1 MGMPSRILSLAALAA
16 ALAAFPAPA
25 FEVSV
30 VHGKRTLSG
39 VVTFAEPGANVFFMA
54 TGGDEFWRCATS
66 GGGANVAVG
75 DVVEVSGEVLPHTV
89 NNRIDHCEAKVV
101 GHDESRVPEFEHVSI
116 SQLNA
121 HPASGSAEPDRF
133 ASLVSVAGKVV
144 DVNRR
149 LDTVQTILSDGEKC
163 VGVNFRMKSDAP
175 LAEGLA
181 IGAIARARGVYVYV
195 TEPRNSPHPV
205 FTGISGPLVMLAS
218 PDDIE
223 VLTRPPFWTPLRAW
237 IVVGMGVFVGFGLL
251 FWVVSLRRTVSR
263 QVKVIEKALREKAV
277 ADGARRERLRL
288 SHDLHDDFQQL
299 LSGTMFR
306 ISAALNW
313 LAEGDSQKAREQ
325 LEKATANLVHTQS
338 QLRTVLWG
346 LQEESEGPRSLMGL
360 FHYAAGRMAHW
371 EGVVEITST
380 GSEPA
385 LARTIAGGLLM
396 ILQEA
401 VGNAIRHGQA
411 KHVKVNV
418 AFGNGHLG
426 MTVVDDGCGFDTVEH
441 ARGLGLGSM
450 DERAKALGGSFR
462 IESSPDAGTKVTVEI
477 PI

>member
-1 MGMPSRILSLAALAA
+1 
-16 ALAAFPAPA
+16 
-25 FEVSV
+25 
-30 VHGKRTLSG
+30 
-39 VVTFAEPGANVFFMA
+39 
-54 TGGDEFWRCATS
+54 
-66 GGGANVAVG
+66 
-75 DVVEVSGEVLPHTV
+75 
-89 NNRIDHCEAKVV
+89 
-101 GHDESRVPEFEHVSI
+101 
-116 SQLNA
+116 
-121 HPASGSAEPDRF
+121 
-133 ASLVSVAGKVV
+133 
-144 DVNRR
+144 
-149 LDTVQTILSDGEKC
+149 
-163 VGVNFRMKSDAP
+163 MKSDAP

-360 FHYAAGRMAHW
+360 FHYAAGRMAH
-371 EGVVEITST
+371 TN
-380 GSEPA
+380 
-385 LARTIAGGLLM
+385 LA
-396 ILQEA
+396 
-401 VGNAIRHGQA
+401 
-411 KHVKVNV
+411 
-418 AFGNGHLG
+418 F
-426 MTVVDDGCGFDTVEH
+426 
-441 ARGLGLGSM
+441 
-450 DERAKALGGSFR
+450 
-462 IESSPDAGTKVTVEI
+462 
-477 PI
+477 

>member
-1 MGMPSRILSLAALAA
+1 MSLRILSMVVFIVSH
-16 ALAAFPAPA
+16 AAFPASA

-30 VHGKRTLSG
+30 VHGKQTLSG
-39 VVTFAEPGANVFFMA
+39 VVTFAEPSANVFFMV
-54 TGGDEFWRCATS
+54 TSGGNFWRCSTQS
-66 GGGANVAVG
+66 GGASVAVG

-237 IVVGMGVFVGFGLL
+237 IAVGMGVFVGFGLL

>member
-1 MGMPSRILSLAALAA
+1 MSLRILPLVALVVS
-16 ALAAFPAPA
+16 LAAFPASA

-30 VHGKRTLSG
+30 VHGQQTLSG
-39 VVTFAEPGANVFFMA
+39 VVTYAEPSANVFFIA
-54 TGGDEFWRCATS
+54 TDGGDFWRCSMSS
-66 GGGANVAVG
+66 GGASIVVG
-75 DVVEVSGEVLPHTV
+75 DVVNVSGDVLPQTV
-89 NNRIDHCEAKVV
+89 NNRIDYCEAKVV
-101 GHDESRVPEFEHVSI
+101 GHDESRVPESEHVSI

-133 ASLVSVAGKVV
+133 ARLVSVAGRVV

-163 VGVNFRMKSDAP
+163 VGVNFRMKSDTP

-181 IGAIARARGVYVYV
+181 IGAIVRAKGVYVYV
-195 TEPRNSPHPV
+195 TEPRNSSHPV
-205 FTGISGPLVMLAS
+205 FAGISGPLVMLAS
-218 PDDIE
+218 PDDLE
-223 VLTRPPFWTPLRAW
+223 VLTRPPFWTPLRAR
-237 IVVGMGVFVGFGLL
+237 IAVGMGAFLGFGLV

-263 QVKVIEKALREKAV
+263 QVKVIEKALREKAA

-313 LAEGDSQKAREQ
+313 LAEGDSPRAKEQ

-371 EGVVEITST
+371 EGIVEITST

-385 LARTIAGGLLM
+385 LARTLAGGLLM

-401 VGNAIRHGQA
+401 VGNAIRHGRA
-411 KHVKVNV
+411 KRVTVNV
-418 AFGNGHLG
+418 AFGDGRLTL
-426 MTVVDDGCGFDTVEH
+426 TVADDGCGFDTVEH

-462 IESSPDAGTKVTVEI
+462 IESSPNAGAKVTVEI

>member
-1 MGMPSRILSLAALAA
+1 MIAVAIALCAVV
-16 ALAAFPAPA
+16 PARVCA
-25 FEVSV
+25 FEVTV
-30 VHGKRTLSG
+30 RHGMMSLSG
-39 VVTFAEPGANVFFMA
+39 VVTHAD
-54 TGGDEFWRCATS
+54 TGSDVMFILSNDGEWWRCS
-66 GGGANVAVG
+66 KSPDIVVKVG
-75 DVVEVSGEVLPHTV
+75 DLVSVTGTVLPQTV
-89 NNRIDHCEAKVV
+89 NNRIDFCQVEVT
-101 GHDESRVPEFEHVSI
+101 GHDASLVPECESVTVG
-116 SQLNA
+116 QLNA

-133 ASLVSVAGKVV
+133 ARLVSVAGRVV

-163 VGVNFRMKSDAP
+163 VGVNFRMKSDTP

-181 IGAIARARGVYVYV
+181 IGAIVRAKGVYVYV
-195 TEPRNSPHPV
+195 TEPRNSSHPV

-218 PDDIE
+218 PDDLE
-223 VLTRPPFWTPLRAW
+223 VLTRPPFWTPLRAR
-237 IVVGMGVFVGFGLL
+237 IAVGMGAFLGFGLV

-313 LAEGDSQKAREQ
+313 LAEGDSPRAKEQ

-371 EGVVEITST
+371 EGIVEITST

-385 LARTIAGGLLM
+385 LARTLAGGLLM

-401 VGNAIRHGQA
+401 VGNAIRHGRA
-411 KHVKVNV
+411 KRVTVNV
-418 AFGNGHLG
+418 AFGDGRLTL
-426 MTVVDDGCGFDTVEH
+426 TVADDGCGFDTVEH

-462 IESSPDAGTKVTVEI
+462 IESSPNAGAKVTVEI

>member
-1 MGMPSRILSLAALAA
+1 MSLRTLSIVVLVAFAA
-16 ALAAFPAPA
+16 AFAASA

-39 VVTFAEPGANVFFMA
+39 VVTFAEPGVNVFFMA
-54 TGGDEFWRCATS
+54 TDGGGAWRCSTQD
-66 GGGANVAVG
+66 GNANVAVG
-75 DVVEVSGEVLPHTV
+75 DVVEVSGEVFPHTV
-89 NNRIDHCEAKVV
+89 NNRIDHCDVNVV
-101 GHDESRVPEFEHVSI
+101 GHDESRIPECESVSVA
-116 SQLNA
+116 QLNE
-121 HPASGSAEPDRF
+121 HPASGSTEPDRF
-133 ASLVSVAGKVV
+133 ASIVSVVGRLV

-149 LDTVQTILSDGEKC
+149 LDTVQTILSDGARC
-163 VGVNFRMKSDAP
+163 VGVNFRIKSDVP
-175 LAEGLA
+175 LADGLA
-181 IGAIARARGVYVYV
+181 IGATVRAKGVYVYV
-195 TEPRNSPHPV
+195 TEPRSSPHPV

-237 IVVGMGVFVGFGLL
+237 IAFGMGVFVGLGLL
-251 FWVVSLRRTVSR
+251 FWVVSLRRTVAR
-263 QVKVIEKALREKAV
+263 QVNVIEVALREKSV

-325 LEKATANLVHTQS
+325 LEKASGNLVHTQS

-346 LQEESEGPRSLMGL
+346 LQEESEGPGSLIAL
-360 FHYAAGRMAHW
+360 FKYAAGRMAHW
-371 EGVVEITST
+371 EGVVEITSS
-380 GSEPA
+380 GAEPH

-411 KHVKVNV
+411 RHVKVNV
-418 AFGNGHLG
+418 AFGEHRLVL
-426 MTVVDDGCGFDTVEH
+426 TVDDDGCGFDTAEH

-450 DERAKALGGSFR
+450 DDRAKALGGSFR
-462 IESSPDAGTKVTVEI
+462 IESSPGSGTKIAVEI

>member
-1 MGMPSRILSLAALAA
+1 MSLRVPTLVALVVS
-16 ALAAFPAPA
+16 LAAFPASA

-30 VHGKRTLSG
+30 VHGQQTLSG
-39 VVTFAEPGANVFFMA
+39 VVTFAEPSANVFFMA
-54 TGGDEFWRCATS
+54 TGGGDFWRCSTPS
-66 GGGANVAVG
+66 GGADVAVG
-75 DVVEVSGEVLPHTV
+75 DIVEVTGEVLPQTV

-101 GHDESRVPEFEHVSI
+101 GHDESRIPESEHVSI

-121 HPASGSAEPDRF
+121 HPVSGFAEPDRF
-133 ASLVSVAGKVV
+133 ARLVSVAGKVV

-149 LDTVQTILSDGEKC
+149 LDAVQTILSDGEKC

-181 IGAIARARGVYVYV
+181 IGATVRAKGVYVYV
-195 TEPRNSPHPV
+195 TEPRNSPHLV
-205 FTGISGPLVMLAS
+205 FTGISAPLVMLAS
-218 PDDIE
+218 PDDLE

-237 IVVGMGVFVGFGLL
+237 IAVGMGVFMGLGLL
-251 FWVVSLRRTVSR
+251 FWVVSLRRTVAR
-263 QVKVIEKALREKAV
+263 QVNVIEKALREKAV

-313 LAEGDSQKAREQ
+313 LAEGDSPRAREQ

-371 EGVVEITST
+371 EGIVEITST

-411 KHVKVNV
+411 KRVTVNV
-418 AFGNGHLG
+418 AFGDGRLTL
-426 MTVVDDGCGFDTVEH
+426 TVADDGCGFDTVEH

-462 IESSPDAGTKVTVEI
+462 IESSPSAGTKVTVEI

>member
-1 MGMPSRILSLAALAA
+1 MSLRILSMVALVALLAALSAS
-16 ALAAFPAPA
+16 A

-30 VHGKRTLSG
+30 VHGKRKLDG
-39 VVTFAEPGANVFFMA
+39 VVTFVERDGNIFFMA
-54 TGGDEFWRCATS
+54 TGAGENWRCSARQGTS
-66 GGGANVAVG
+66 DVSVG
-75 DVVEVSGEVLPHTV
+75 DVVEISGEVLPQTV
-89 NNRIDHCEAKVV
+89 NNRIDYCDAKVV
-101 GHDESRVPEFEHVSI
+101 GRGEGRLPEYEGVSI
-116 SQLNA
+116 SQLNV

-133 ASLVSVAGKVV
+133 ASLVTVAGKVV

-149 LDTVQTILSDGEKC
+149 LDTVQTILSDGERC
-163 VGVNFRMKSDAP
+163 VGVNFRMKADAP

-181 IGAIARARGVYVYV
+181 IGAMVRVKGVYVYV
-195 TEPRNSPHPV
+195 TEPRNTPHPI
-205 FTGISGPLVMLAS
+205 FTGISSPLVMLAS
-218 PDDIE
+218 PDDLE
-223 VLTRPPFWTPLRAW
+223 VLTRPPFWTPVRVW
-237 IVVGMGVFVGFGLL
+237 IAVGMGAFVGFGLL

-263 QVKVIEKALREKAV
+263 QVKVIEKALMEKAV

-306 ISAALNW
+306 LSAALNW
-313 LAEGDSQKAREQ
+313 LAEGDSQKTREQ

-360 FHYAAGRMAHW
+360 FRYAAGRMAHW

-418 AFGNGHLG
+418 AFGDGHLV
-426 MTVVDDGCGFDTVEH
+426 MTVMDDGCGFDTVEH

-450 DERAKALGGSFR
+450 DDRAKALGGSFR
-462 IESSPDAGTKVTVEI
+462 IESAPGAGAKVTVEI

>member
-1 MGMPSRILSLAALAA
+1 MSLRILPLVALVVS
-16 ALAAFPAPA
+16 LAAFPASA

-30 VHGKRTLSG
+30 VHGQQTLSG
-39 VVTFAEPGANVFFMA
+39 VVTYAEPSANVFFIA
-54 TGGDEFWRCATS
+54 TDGGDFWRCSMSS
-66 GGGANVAVG
+66 GGASIVVG
-75 DVVEVSGEVLPHTV
+75 DVVNVSGDVLPQTV
-89 NNRIDHCEAKVV
+89 NNRIDYCEAKVV
-101 GHDESRVPEFEHVSI
+101 GHDESRVPESEHVSI

-133 ASLVSVAGKVV
+133 ARLVSVAGRVV

-163 VGVNFRMKSDAP
+163 VGVNFRMKSDTP

-181 IGAIARARGVYVYV
+181 IGAIVRAKGVYVYV
-195 TEPRNSPHPV
+195 TEPRNSSHPV

-218 PDDIE
+218 PDDLE
-223 VLTRPPFWTPLRAW
+223 VLTRPPFWTPLRAR
-237 IVVGMGVFVGFGLL
+237 IAVGMGAFLGFGLV

-263 QVKVIEKALREKAV
+263 QVKVIEKALREKAA

-313 LAEGDSQKAREQ
+313 LAEGDSPRTKEQ

-371 EGVVEITST
+371 EGIVEITST

-385 LARTIAGGLLM
+385 LARTLAGGLLM

-401 VGNAIRHGQA
+401 VGNAIRHGRA
-411 KHVKVNV
+411 KRVTVNV
-418 AFGNGHLG
+418 AFGDGRLTL
-426 MTVVDDGCGFDTVEH
+426 TVADDGCGFDTVEH

-462 IESSPDAGTKVTVEI
+462 IESSPNAGAKVTVEI

>member
-1 MGMPSRILSLAALAA
+1 MGMSLRILLMVALGAS
-16 ALAAFPAPA
+16 LAAFPASA

-30 VHGKRTLSG
+30 VHGKRALSG
-39 VVTFAEPGANVFFMA
+39 VVTFAEPSANVFFMA
-54 TGGDEFWRCATS
+54 TGGDFWRCSTVA
-66 GGGANVAVG
+66 GGANVAVG

-89 NNRIDHCEAKVV
+89 NNRIDHCETKVV
-101 GHDESRVPEFEHVSI
+101 GHDESRVPEFEHVSV

-175 LAEGLA
+175 LTEGLA
-181 IGAIARARGVYVYV
+181 IGAIVRANGVYVYV

-223 VLTRPPFWTPLRAW
+223 VLTHPPFWTPLRAW
-237 IVVGMGVFVGFGLL
+237 IAVGMGAFIGFGLV

-263 QVKVIEKALREKAV
+263 QVKVIEKALMEKAV

-313 LAEGDSQKAREQ
+313 LAEGDVQKVRE
-325 LEKATANLVHTQS
+325 
-338 QLRTVLWG
+338 
-346 LQEESEGPRSLMGL
+346 
-360 FHYAAGRMAHW
+360 
-371 EGVVEITST
+371 
-380 GSEPA
+380 
-385 LARTIAGGLLM
+385 
-396 ILQEA
+396 
-401 VGNAIRHGQA
+401 
-411 KHVKVNV
+411 
-418 AFGNGHLG
+418 
-426 MTVVDDGCGFDTVEH
+426 
-441 ARGLGLGSM
+441 
-450 DERAKALGGSFR
+450 
-462 IESSPDAGTKVTVEI
+462 
-477 PI
+477 

>member
-1 MGMPSRILSLAALAA
+1 MSLRILPLVALVVS
-16 ALAAFPAPA
+16 LAAFPASA

-30 VHGKRTLSG
+30 VHGQQTLSG
-39 VVTFAEPGANVFFMA
+39 VVTYAEPSANVFFIA
-54 TGGDEFWRCATS
+54 TDGGDFWRCSMSS
-66 GGGANVAVG
+66 GGASIVVG
-75 DVVEVSGEVLPHTV
+75 DVVNVSGDVLPQTV
-89 NNRIDHCEAKVV
+89 NNRIDYCEAKVV
-101 GHDESRVPEFEHVSI
+101 GHDESRVPESEHVSI

-133 ASLVSVAGKVV
+133 ARLVSVAGRVV

-163 VGVNFRMKSDAP
+163 VGVNFRMKSDTP

-181 IGAIARARGVYVYV
+181 IGAIVRAKGVYVYV
-195 TEPRNSPHPV
+195 TEPRNSSHPV

-218 PDDIE
+218 PDDLE
-223 VLTRPPFWTPLRAW
+223 VLTRPPFWTPLRAR
-237 IVVGMGVFVGFGLL
+237 IAVGMGAFLGFGLV

-263 QVKVIEKALREKAV
+263 QVKVIEKALREKAA

-313 LAEGDSQKAREQ
+313 LAEGDSPRAKEQ

-371 EGVVEITST
+371 EGIVEITST

-385 LARTIAGGLLM
+385 LARTLAGGLLM

-401 VGNAIRHGQA
+401 VGNAIRHGRA
-411 KHVKVNV
+411 KRVTVNV
-418 AFGNGHLG
+418 AFGDGRLTL
-426 MTVVDDGCGFDTVEH
+426 TVADDGCGFDTVEH

-462 IESSPDAGTKVTVEI
+462 IESSPNAGAKVTVEI
-477 PI
+477 PV

>member
-1 MGMPSRILSLAALAA
+1 MSLRILPLVALVVS
-16 ALAAFPAPA
+16 LAAFPASA

-30 VHGKRTLSG
+30 VHGQQTLSG
-39 VVTFAEPGANVFFMA
+39 VVTYAEPSADVFFIA
-54 TGGDEFWRCATS
+54 TDGGDFWRCSMSS
-66 GGGANVAVG
+66 GGASIVVG
-75 DVVEVSGEVLPHTV
+75 DVVNVSGDVLPQTV
-89 NNRIDHCEAKVV
+89 NNRIDYCEAKVV
-101 GHDESRVPEFEHVSI
+101 GHDESRVPESEHVSI

-133 ASLVSVAGKVV
+133 ARLVSVAGRVV

-163 VGVNFRMKSDAP
+163 VGVNFRMKSDTP

-181 IGAIARARGVYVYV
+181 IGAIVRAKGVYVYV
-195 TEPRNSPHPV
+195 TEPRNSSHPV

-218 PDDIE
+218 PDDLE
-223 VLTRPPFWTPLRAW
+223 VLTRPPFWTPLRAR
-237 IVVGMGVFVGFGLL
+237 IAVGMGAFLGFGLV

-263 QVKVIEKALREKAV
+263 QVKVIEKALREKAA

-313 LAEGDSQKAREQ
+313 LAEGDSPRAKEQ

-371 EGVVEITST
+371 EGIVEITST

-385 LARTIAGGLLM
+385 LARTLAGGLLM

-401 VGNAIRHGQA
+401 VGNAIRHGRA
-411 KHVKVNV
+411 KRVTVNV
-418 AFGNGHLG
+418 AFGDGRLTL
-426 MTVVDDGCGFDTVEH
+426 TVADDGCGFDAVEH

-462 IESSPDAGTKVTVEI
+462 IESSPNAGAKVTVEI